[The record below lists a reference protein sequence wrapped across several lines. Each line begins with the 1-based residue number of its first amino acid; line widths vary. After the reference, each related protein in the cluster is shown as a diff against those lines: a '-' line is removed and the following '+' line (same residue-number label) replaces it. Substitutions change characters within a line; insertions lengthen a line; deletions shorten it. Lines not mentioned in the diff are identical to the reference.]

1 MPQKATRVTVCI
13 ATDSQSMLGLVLKK
27 TKKRREGGEVW
38 GMTVIKLIII
48 SPAALSIFESIY
60 I

>member
-13 ATDSQSMLGLVLKK
+13 ATDSQSVLGLVLKK
-27 TKKRREGGEVW
+27 TKKGREGGEVR

-48 SPAALSIFESIY
+48 SPATLSIFESIY